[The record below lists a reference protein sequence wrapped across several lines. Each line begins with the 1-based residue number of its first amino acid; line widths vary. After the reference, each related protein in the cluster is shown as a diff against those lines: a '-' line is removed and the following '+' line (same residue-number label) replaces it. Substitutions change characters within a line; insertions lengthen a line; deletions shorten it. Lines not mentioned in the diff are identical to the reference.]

1 MGGEKKRFCPVVLP
15 IILIDLINSVHAS
28 APKSISCWWGMGG
41 AWREWEIAIFL
52 LVRCKTKQNEMKDS
66 KYWKRHDK
74 WGPLSTRGGVK
85 RQGGRGEGYETL
97 VWISKPFISRIEEE
111 ITSLLIFYHYI
122 YAFRC
127 RFGSFK
133 PSLYNLLPFQ
143 LSYVMFSVFLC
154 HVVL

>member
-1 MGGEKKRFCPVVLP
+1 
-15 IILIDLINSVHAS
+15 
-28 APKSISCWWGMGG
+28 
-41 AWREWEIAIFL
+41 
-52 LVRCKTKQNEMKDS
+52 MKDS

-85 RQGGRGEGYETL
+85 RQEGRGEGYETL

-111 ITSLLIFYHYI
+111 ITSLLVFYHCI
-122 YAFRC
+122 YAFRR

>member
-1 MGGEKKRFCPVVLP
+1 
-15 IILIDLINSVHAS
+15 
-28 APKSISCWWGMGG
+28 
-41 AWREWEIAIFL
+41 
-52 LVRCKTKQNEMKDS
+52 MKDS

-85 RQGGRGEGYETL
+85 RQEGRGEGYETL

-111 ITSLLIFYHYI
+111 ITSLLVFYHYI
-122 YAFRC
+122 YAFRR

>member
-1 MGGEKKRFCPVVLP
+1 
-15 IILIDLINSVHAS
+15 
-28 APKSISCWWGMGG
+28 
-41 AWREWEIAIFL
+41 
-52 LVRCKTKQNEMKDS
+52 MKDS

-111 ITSLLIFYHYI
+111 ITSLLMFYHYI

>member
-28 APKSISCWWGMGG
+28 APKSISCWWGMGSG
-41 AWREWEIAIFL
+41 GSGRLQSFFL
-52 LVRCKTKQNEMKDS
+52 FVVKQNKTK
-66 KYWKRHDK
+66 WKTARHDK

-111 ITSLLIFYHYI
+111 ITSRLVFYHYI